1 MKVLKNL
8 RKGNQL
14 NRLSAKRSK
23 SSWWINKLN
32 GGKFCAKRFAESD
45 VGIIMIPGKIVVS
58 WIPIMFSIK
67 LTMKNLFVYYL
78 VVFLIPIPVLFFVMK
93 TQPANLAVSLFF
105 FYIFIYRGI
114 TDSLRLLQKGTIRNK
129 DIWKMFVGFGHIT
142 WFKQLY
148 LEV

>member
-1 MKVLKNL
+1 
-8 RKGNQL
+8 
-14 NRLSAKRSK
+14 
-23 SSWWINKLN
+23 
-32 GGKFCAKRFAESD
+32 
-45 VGIIMIPGKIVVS
+45 
-58 WIPIMFSIK
+58 
-67 LTMKNLFVYYL
+67 MKNLFVYYL